1 MNSRKVKIGKF
12 KKLNNLIANGLH
24 AGLKT
29 FIPAQ
34 TTLGHKFVYIQFK
47 ILANISLYLMVI
59 LLHEAFQPLPLK
71 SYILKYDLTISHP
84 VVFSFHLENITWPLT
99 ALAIHTNVLW
109 VNALLHSDTWVT
121 RKQHDKLSSS

>member
-1 MNSRKVKIGKF
+1 MKIGKF

-29 FIPAQ
+29 FRPAQ

-71 SYILKYDLTISHP
+71 LYILKYDLTISHP
-84 VVFSFHLENITWPLT
+84 VVFSFILRT
-99 ALAIHTNVLW
+99 
-109 VNALLHSDTWVT
+109 
-121 RKQHDKLSSS
+121 

>member
-1 MNSRKVKIGKF
+1 MNSWKVKIGKF

-71 SYILKYDLTISHP
+71 LYTEIWFNNFTSCC
-84 VVFSFHLENITWPLT
+84 FFFHLENITWPLT
-99 ALAIHTNVLW
+99 SLAIHTNVLW